1 MRIYSNKFELT
12 QPVERQIYVAPNSIY
27 AIGVKVTKNGQDA
40 DGTLSV
46 FVGSSALT
54 PMEATVDGYTLYQIT
69 STAEPSVV
77 VYDVVYTKDNL
88 VQHFKLIGNTT
99 NSTVFDIDQQ
109 GGAMA
114 LPIASTA
121 VLGGVKVGDTLDIA
135 TDGVLNVNVNKVAL
149 KNDIPVVPT
158 KTSDLQNDSG
168 YITQSDIPAIP
179 TKTSELENDSS
190 FIAKGE
196 DITTPNLN
204 VSNTAQLTGTV
215 TVNVENFLD
224 ATTGSR
230 AIEQH
235 MTHNFQVEY
244 EDGTTAQFDVW
255 VNG

>member
-27 AIGVKVTKNGQDA
+27 AIGVKVTKNGEA
-40 DGTLSV
+40 TDGTLSV

-135 TDGVLNVNVNKVAL
+135 TDGVLNVNVNEVAL
-149 KNDIPVVPT
+149 KDDIPVV
-158 KTSDLQNDSG
+158 
-168 YITQSDIPAIP
+168 P